1 MSQQYA
7 PPIQQNVAQQPH
19 ASSNGNGNSSSANAQ
34 NINELDQKIMAVQNS
49 TRTLLPFMIPV
60 HDWLRQRSQLYNKWH
75 LKIYANKVHWAMFGI
90 TLLGVIAGIIISYYI
105 EL

>member
-1 MSQQYA
+1 MPIASTQSTQQPAPVISA
-7 PPIQQNVAQQPH
+7 PPSE
-19 ASSNGNGNSSSANAQ
+19 ASSA
-34 NINELDQKIMAVQNS
+34 LDQKIMAVQNS

-60 HDWLRQRSQLYNKWH
+60 HDWLRQRSQTYYKWH
-75 LKIYANKVHWAMFGI
+75 MKSYANKVHWAMFGI